1 VPPRPAALHL
11 PGLEVGLSGE
21 CSAVVG
27 PEDTCR
33 SVGTGELDI
42 LATPKVLAMLECA
55 ALSALDG
62 LLDPGLTT
70 LGVRFQLEHLLPI
83 GVGEAICATASL
95 LSVRGRRLTFAVR
108 LHDSQQRVVGVGRL
122 TRSVV
127 ERATLVA
134 PE

>member
-27 PEDTCR
+27 DEDTCR

-55 ALSALDG
+55 ALNALDG
-62 LLDPGLTT
+62 LLDAGLTT
-70 LGVRFQLEHLLPI
+70 LGVRVQLEHLLPI

-122 TRSVV
+122 TRAVV
-127 ERATLVA
+127 ERSTLAA
-134 PE
+134 PD